1 MENII
6 LPLRRT
12 YMNPV
17 RIIRRIRSCIPPPTW
32 IQWIRPESLFAP
44 EVGAKLPCRWR
55 ERREGGEPE
64 RRRYEKLPRLKST
77 VYKEKWKKWRTKERK
92 RERED
97 DSKEQKWR
105 ILFELRATE
114 TKRKLEIVIH
124 LALNIGITRMPSI
137 PTFIPRGAFI
147 YTEIFGR
154 LPGTRHSSRCSP
166 SPPFFPSFNSHK
178 EGKTRRRRLKRLRGI
193 PHLLSGIKP
202 ARNRCLQ
209 FRSAPRFRA
218 IPAFSSSF
226 LFAFSPF
233 FLFPRANRF
242 VARVQSLYPSWNTN
256 YGGLDGGETRRGKEL
271 VRSDLDEFIPS
282 AGIEKSLAS
291 RAKLSNSPPFTFR
304 RLFLSRPAE

>member
-1 MENII
+1 MEGEARRWRTGEETLRKIAKIKIYRVQRKVEKMENE
-6 LPLRRT
+6 RKK
-12 YMNPV
+12 
-17 RIIRRIRSCIPPPTW
+17 
-32 IQWIRPESLFAP
+32 E
-44 EVGAKLPCRWR
+44 R
-55 ERREGGEPE
+55 ERTGKGE
-64 RRRYEKLPRLKST
+64 
-77 VYKEKWKKWRTKERK
+77 
-92 RERED
+92 
-97 DSKEQKWR
+97 KWR

-282 AGIEKSLAS
+282 SGIEKSLAS

>member
-1 MENII
+1 MED
-6 LPLRRT
+6 
-12 YMNPV
+12 PV
-17 RIIRRIRSCIPPPTW
+17 RVARDRDEAKARDSYTSSSEYWNNSNAEYPDVYTSRRVYIHRDIRTIARNKTF
-32 IQWIRPESLFAP
+32 FAMF
-44 EVGAKLPCRWR
+44 A
-55 ERREGGEPE
+55 
-64 RRRYEKLPRLKST
+64 
-77 VYKEKWKKWRTKERK
+77 
-92 RERED
+92 
-97 DSKEQKWR
+97 
-105 ILFELRATE
+105 A
-114 TKRKLEIVIH
+114 
-124 LALNIGITRMPSI
+124 PS
-137 PTFIPRGAFI
+137 F
-147 YTEIFGR
+147 
-154 LPGTRHSSRCSP
+154 
-166 SPPFFPSFNSHK
+166 FFPPSTATK
-178 EGKTRRRRLKRLRGI
+178 KARRRLKRLRGI

-304 RLFLSRPAE
+304 RLFLSRLSRPSEKLGASGASVRAISLKDVDR